1 MMITEAGY
9 VKEISPELLQPIPG
23 PTNTHLKSDRNNDY
37 AMGYSNIFMELL
49 ERRSAPQNAA
59 HLLPHL
65 LPGMTLL
72 DLGCG
77 PGSITTGLAKA
88 VHPGRTQRTS
98 GEGRDKARG
107 PAGASA

>member
-1 MMITEAGY
+1 MQVTEAGY

-23 PTNTHLKSDRNNDY
+23 PTSTHSNADRNNSY

-77 PGSITTGLAKA
+77 PGSITSGLAAAEVQGKPTA
-88 VHPGRTQRTS
+88 LT
-98 GEGRDKARG
+98 
-107 PAGASA
+107 